1 MRTLPLA
8 LSSLTGAVLGAAL
21 VTFNGTPSGNVLQ
34 MRAEHSGI
42 LAQVG
47 NQAITLRDTEQAAAL
62 PLYQLDQQ
70 RVHLLQQTVQRLIDE
85 ELLKVEA
92 DKQGTTV
99 PQLLQA
105 ASQSAPVARLASL
118 PAPVKKIQPDPPHQL
133 SGHHTLQDDQEEA
146 RIRQAL
152 LVSLRRQADIRI
164 SLPVAEPPVLSV
176 DPDDDPSIGPS
187 DAPVTIVEFSDFQCP
202 YCQKSVATLKELRRL
217 YGDKIRVVYRDYP
230 GPNHPQAASAA
241 EAAQCASD
249 QGKFWEYH
257 DVLFDH
263 QGTGWD
269 YGALAR
275 ELGLH
280 AGEFSSCLN
289 TARYREEV
297 RKDLQDGLALG
308 IASTPT
314 FFINGRPLVGA
325 RSLADFTALIDPL
338 LQKAE
343 QNSESLRARN

>member
-1 MRTLPLA
+1 MRTLPVA
-8 LSSLTGAVLGAAL
+8 LSSLAGAVLGAAL
-21 VTFNGTPSGNVLQ
+21 VTFNGTPFGNDLQ
-34 MRAEHSGI
+34 ARTEHSGI

-47 NQAITLRDTEQAAAL
+47 NRALTLRDAEQTAAL

-70 RVHLLQQTVQRLIDE
+70 RTRLLQQTVQHLIDE
-85 ELLKVEA
+85 ELLRVEA

-99 PQLLQA
+99 PQLLNT
-105 ASQSAPVARLASL
+105 ASQSPSVARLASL
-118 PAPVKKIQPDPPHQL
+118 PAPVKRIQPGLTHDQSEHA
-133 SGHHTLQDDQEEA
+133 TLRDGQEEA

-152 LVSLRRQADIRI
+152 LVSLRRQADIRL
-164 SLPVAEPPVLSV
+164 SLPVTEPPVLSV
-176 DPDDDPSIGPS
+176 DPDDDPSIGPA

-241 EAAQCASD
+241 EAAQCAGD

-257 DVLFDH
+257 DALFDH
-263 QGTGWD
+263 QATGTGWD
-269 YGALAR
+269 YEALAR
-275 ELGLH
+275 ELGLQ
-280 AGEFSSCLN
+280 AGDFSTCLS
-289 TARYREEV
+289 TGRYREEV
-297 RKDLQDGLALG
+297 RKDLRDGLALG

-325 RSLADFTALIDPL
+325 QPLTEFSRLIDPL
-338 LQKAE
+338 LNKSHQ
-343 QNSESLRARN
+343 